1 MKKLFFMF
9 VAIMM
14 VITATAQQ
22 TNFVGSSKFTD
33 NWSLGITSG
42 VQSNL
47 NSWNTPQGAVIGIE
61 LDKQITPLVGFTF
74 GLNTG
79 INNRMNWFK
88 NGSHMHNALLIDQL
102 AGVVDVRFNAMNAF
116 WGYTGKPRFFEVEG
130 LVGVGYGRG
139 MAEQYTRVPK
149 LGAILGK
156 TGVNF
161 NFNVDKAKA
170 WTITIRPAVIWNT
183 SGSNKFDSK
192 FAVAQLTA
200 GAVYHFTNSNKKHYA
215 ETPIPVVVEKE
226 KVVEKVIEKIV
237 EKEKVVEKIVTRAND
252 YYITIAFDKGSAEIK
267 SDVAPLAAEINKT
280 TDTYK
285 ISGFTSPEGSE
296 QVNKE
301 LGLARAKALKDA
313 LVKAGVDKKRLEID
327 NSYESLRTAVIM
339 KK

>member
-1 MKKLFFMF
+1 MKKFIFMF
-9 VAIMM
+9 VAMM
-14 VITATAQQ
+14 ISIASFAQQKQ

-42 VQSNL
+42 VQTNL
-47 NSWNTPQGAVIGIE
+47 NSWNTPQGAVIGVE

-74 GLNTG
+74 GINTG
-79 INNRMNWFK
+79 INNRMNWYK

-149 LGAILGK
+149 RGAILGK

-183 SGSNKFDSK
+183 SASTKFDSK
-192 FAVAQLTA
+192 YAVAQFTA
-200 GAVYHFTNSNKKHYA
+200 GAVYHFNNSNKKSYA
-215 ETPIPVVVEKE
+215 ELPTPITIE
-226 KVVEKVIEKIV
+226 KVKEKIV
-237 EKEKVVEKIVTRAND
+237 EKIVEKVVTRIDN
-252 YYITIAFDKGSAEIK
+252 YYISVAFEKGSAEIT
-267 SDVAPLAAEINKT
+267 SDIAPLAAEINKT

-313 LVKAGVDKKRLEID
+313 LVKAGVDEKRLVID
-327 NSYESLRTAVIM
+327 NSYETLRTAIVV

>member
-1 MKKLFFMF
+1 MF

-42 VQSNL
+42 VQTNL

-88 NGSHMHNALLIDQL
+88 NGSHLHNGVLIDQM
-102 AGVVDVRFNAMNAF
+102 AGIVDVRFNAMNAF
-116 WGYTGKPRFFEVEG
+116 LGYKGKPRAFEVEG
-130 LVGVGYGRG
+130 LVGVGYGHGFATESSRL
-139 MAEQYTRVPK
+139 PK
-149 LGAILGK
+149 SGAILGK

-170 WTITIRPAVIWNT
+170 WTLTFRPSVIWNT

-192 FAVAQLTA
+192 FAVAQFTA
-200 GAVYHFTNSNKKHYA
+200 GAVYHFINSNKKHYS
-215 ETPIPVVVEKE
+215 ELPIPLIVEKE
-226 KVVEKVIEKIV
+226 VKPEKEKIV
-237 EKEKVVEKIVTRAND
+237 ERVIEKKVVVEKIVARAAN
-252 YYITIAFDKGSAEIK
+252 YYISVSFEQGSSVIT

-296 QVNKE
+296 SVNKE

-313 LVKAGVDKKRLEID
+313 LVKAGVDEKRLEID